1 MSRVKHLSMLIV
13 KLALF
18 VLVFG
23 VTAAMLAMQSY
34 PTDGISFAQNL
45 NESNVDVLLEN
56 GATLDY
62 EIVDGEIV
70 FDITQSGDDYDD
82 ITVFLTFD
90 DVKYDSTFVRSLF
103 GEDAGKNEAYRLS
116 APHKTA

>member
-1 MSRVKHLSMLIV
+1 M
-13 KLALF
+13 
-18 VLVFG
+18 
-23 VTAAMLAMQSY
+23 
-34 PTDGISFAQNL
+34 
-45 NESNVDVLLEN
+45 LLEN

-70 FDITQSGDDYDD
+70 FDITQSGNDYDD

-116 APHKTA
+116 APPKTA